1 MQGKIIKGIGGF
13 YYVHDGIGKVYECR
27 AKGIF
32 RNRGIKPL
40 VGDDVEISVLDEEKA
55 TGNLDEILPRKN
67 RLIRPAVSNVDQAVV
82 VFAITDPMPN
92 LNLLD
97 RFLVMME
104 RQEVPVSICFN
115 KIDLVDAAEQEKL
128 RAIYEPAGYPVH
140 FISTYEKSGLEEF
153 HRLIIGKTTVLAGPS
168 GVGKSSITNFIQ
180 PEAQM
185 ETGGISE
192 KIRRGKHTT
201 RHSELFF
208 VEEGTY
214 MMDTP
219 GFSSLYIE
227 DLEPEALKDFFPEF
241 EPYEDEC
248 RFLGCVHIGER
259 ECGVK
264 TAVQEQ
270 KIGQSRYDNYRLM
283 YQELK
288 DHKVTFISMN
298 EQFDTS
304 TAIGEAM
311 LKIILI
317 FAELERNMT
326 SERVTGIMLDRAEQ
340 GLWNGA
346 RMPVGYRWN
355 PEIKFPEPDPEETKI
370 VQFIFDEYERVR
382 STTKIARYLNH
393 NQIASKRGGQWT
405 SKLIRDIIRSP
416 FYIGTYRYNL
426 RESGRGPLKPESE
439 WIVRENNHPA
449 IITKETF
456 GLV

>member
-1 MQGKIIKGIGGF
+1 M
-13 YYVHDGIGKVYECR
+13 
-27 AKGIF
+27 
-32 RNRGIKPL
+32 
-40 VGDDVEISVLDEEKA
+40 EISVLDEEKA

-115 KIDLVDAAEQEKL
+115 IV
-128 RAIYEPAGYPVH
+128 
-140 FISTYEKSGLEEF
+140 
-153 HRLIIGKTTVLAGPS
+153 KTTVLAGPS

-241 EPYEDEC
+241 EAYEDEC

-264 TAVQEQ
+264 TAVQEH

-288 DHKVTFISMN
+288 EKKKY
-298 EQFDTS
+298 
-304 TAIGEAM
+304 G
-311 LKIILI
+311 
-317 FAELERNMT
+317 
-326 SERVTGIMLDRAEQ
+326 
-340 GLWNGA
+340 
-346 RMPVGYRWN
+346 
-355 PEIKFPEPDPEETKI
+355 
-370 VQFIFDEYERVR
+370 R
-382 STTKIARYLNH
+382 SSR
-393 NQIASKRGGQWT
+393 
-405 SKLIRDIIRSP
+405 
-416 FYIGTYRYNL
+416 
-426 RESGRGPLKPESE
+426 
-439 WIVRENNHPA
+439 
-449 IITKETF
+449 
-456 GLV
+456 